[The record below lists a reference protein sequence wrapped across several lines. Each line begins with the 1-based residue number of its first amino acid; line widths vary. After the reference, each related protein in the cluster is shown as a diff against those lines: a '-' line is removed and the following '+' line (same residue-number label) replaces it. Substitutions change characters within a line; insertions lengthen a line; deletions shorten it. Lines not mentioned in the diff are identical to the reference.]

1 MRIIRDRPG
10 SFELEEVLRRPLFAH
25 LATLSDDGPRDSP
38 VWFLWED
45 EAIWI
50 IGDDA
55 ADSFPARL
63 RGHPSCALGI
73 VQFERGI
80 GLVRHVGIRGTASM
94 EPFDRAL
101 AIRLLSRYLG
111 GDRSKWDPRFL
122 RSLETSTNVLVRVTP
137 KTVVARDVSYEC

>member
-73 VQFERGI
+73 VQFERAVE
-80 GLVRHVGIRGTASM
+80 GLHARHPLALPTSRYRESKRMASM

-101 AIRLLSRYLG
+101 AIRLLSRYL
-111 GDRSKWDPRFL
+111 
-122 RSLETSTNVLVRVTP
+122 
-137 KTVVARDVSYEC
+137 

>member
-10 SFELEEVLRRPLFAH
+10 RFELSEVLRRPLFAH

-55 ADSFPARL
+55 TDSFPARL
-63 RGHPSCALGI
+63 RGHSSCAVGI
-73 VQFERGI
+73 VQ
-80 GLVRHVGIRGTASM
+80 
-94 EPFDRAL
+94 FDRAL

-122 RSLETSTNVLVRVTP
+122 GTLETATSVLVRVTP
-137 KTVVARDVSYEC
+137 ETVVALDVSYEC